1 MGHINPQVG
10 ARLPPAD
17 VKKIESLVEAG
28 RFNSASD
35 FVRRAVAEK
44 LEKVEAAKA

>member
-1 MGHINPQVG
+1 M
-10 ARLPPAD
+10 PPAD
-17 VKKIESLVEAG
+17 LKKIERLVEAG

-44 LEKVEAAKA
+44 LEKTVEANPA